1 MATLSELISENS
13 NLKPNEVEHLSEL
26 VAEWRLLAD
35 LSFADLLLWLPIR
48 RDEKSW
54 PEGHLAIA
62 QIRPTTAATVFAED
76 LVGTS
81 INWGQ
86 RPLVDQALSEGEI
99 VRDAKPEQVGQIV
112 IKEETIPVIL
122 NGKILAVISRHRNAD
137 LMRQPSKLELNYRE
151 IAHKIYKMVAEG
163 NFPIRNSLYSSESS
177 PRVGDGLIRL
187 DVNGTIFFAS
197 PNARS
202 ALSRVGFQK
211 ELEGE
216 NLGVVFS
223 NLNKGDTQPTD
234 ESWQTMLNGKSLRRT
249 EYESQSAVL
258 DILVIPLTE
267 GSDRIGAIVLI
278 HNITELRNRD
288 RALLT
293 KDATIKEIHHR
304 VKNNLQTVSA
314 LLRLQSR
321 RVTDPIASS
330 ALDEAVRRVASIAL
344 VHETLSN
351 QSSEFVEFDLVLD
364 QIIKNALD
372 LNPRSIGYKKIG
384 EFGSFDSKTA
394 TALSLVITELIHN
407 ALEHGL
413 SETGDQ
419 LTVEISKNGDQYLVS
434 VCDNGSGLPE
444 EFNIE
449 KSANLGLQIANT
461 LTKNELNGSINLVR
475 VKNLTRGEISFK
487 VN

>member
-13 NLKPNEVEHLSEL
+13 NLKNNEVEHLSEL

-62 QIRPTTAATVFAED
+62 QIRPTTAATVFTED

-86 RPLVDQALSEGEI
+86 RPLVDQALSDGEI
-99 VRDAKPEQVGQIV
+99 VRDAKPELVGQIV

-249 EYESQSAVL
+249 EYESQSSVL

-351 QSSEFVEFDLVLD
+351 QSSEFVEFDLVLE

-413 SETGDQ
+413 SGTGDQ
-419 LTVEISKNGDQYLVS
+419 LTVEISKNANQYLVS

-475 VKNLTRGEISFK
+475 VENLTRGEISFK

>member
-13 NLKPNEVEHLSEL
+13 NLKANEVEHLSEL

-62 QIRPTTAATVFAED
+62 QIRPTTAATVFTED

-351 QSSEFVEFDLVLD
+351 QSSEFVEFDLVLE

-419 LTVEISKNGDQYLVS
+419 LMVEISKNGDQYLVS

-461 LTKNELNGSINLVR
+461 LAKNELNGGINLVR
-475 VKNLTRGEISFK
+475 VENLTRGEISFK

>member
-1 MATLSELISENS
+1 LISENS
-13 NLKPNEVEHLSEL
+13 NLKANEVEHLSEL

-62 QIRPTTAATVFAED
+62 QIRPTTAATVFTED

-163 NFPIRNSLYSSESS
+163 NFPIRNSLYSSESA

-234 ESWQTMLNGKSLRRT
+234 ESWQTMLSGKSLRRT

-419 LTVEISKNGDQYLVS
+419 LTVEISKNGNQYLVS
-434 VCDNGSGLPE
+434 VCDNGSGLPK

-475 VKNLTRGEISFK
+475 VENLTRGDISFK

>member
-13 NLKPNEVEHLSEL
+13 NLKANEVEHLSEL

-62 QIRPTTAATVFAED
+62 QIRPTTAATVFTED

-86 RPLVDQALSEGEI
+86 RPLVDQALSDGEI

-163 NFPIRNSLYSSESS
+163 NFPIRNSLYSSESA

-234 ESWQTMLNGKSLRRT
+234 ESWQTMLSGKSLRRT

-419 LTVEISKNGDQYLVS
+419 LTVEISKTV
-434 VCDNGSGLPE
+434 
-444 EFNIE
+444 I
-449 KSANLGLQIANT
+449 NT
-461 LTKNELNGSINLVR
+461 
-475 VKNLTRGEISFK
+475 
-487 VN
+487 

>member
-13 NLKPNEVEHLSEL
+13 NLKANEVEHLSEL

-62 QIRPTTAATVFAED
+62 QIRPTTAATVFTED

-86 RPLVDQALSEGEI
+86 RPLVDQALSDGEI

-419 LTVEISKNGDQYLVS
+419 LTVEISKNGNQYLVS
-434 VCDNGSGLPE
+434 VCDNGSGLPK

-449 KSANLGLQIANT
+449 KSA
-461 LTKNELNGSINLVR
+461 KYS
-475 VKNLTRGEISFK
+475 K
-487 VN
+487 

>member
-13 NLKPNEVEHLSEL
+13 NLKVNEVEHLSEL

-62 QIRPTTAATVFAED
+62 QIRPTTAATVFTED

-86 RPLVDQALSEGEI
+86 RPLVDQALSDGEI

-413 SETGDQ
+413 CETGDQ

-461 LTKNELNGSINLVR
+461 LAKNELNGGINLVR
-475 VKNLTRGEISFK
+475 VENLTRGEISFK

>member
-13 NLKPNEVEHLSEL
+13 NLKANEVEHLSEL

-413 SETGDQ
+413 CETGDQ

-434 VCDNGSGLPE
+434 ICDNGSGLPE

-461 LTKNELNGSINLVR
+461 LAKNELNGGINLVR
-475 VKNLTRGEISFK
+475 VENLTRGEISFK

>member
-1 MATLSELISENS
+1 
-13 NLKPNEVEHLSEL
+13 
-26 VAEWRLLAD
+26 
-35 LSFADLLLWLPIR
+35 
-48 RDEKSW
+48 
-54 PEGHLAIA
+54 
-62 QIRPTTAATVFAED
+62 
-76 LVGTS
+76 
-81 INWGQ
+81 
-86 RPLVDQALSEGEI
+86 
-99 VRDAKPEQVGQIV
+99 
-112 IKEETIPVIL
+112 
-122 NGKILAVISRHRNAD
+122 
-137 LMRQPSKLELNYRE
+137 
-151 IAHKIYKMVAEG
+151 MVAEG

-202 ALSRVGFQK
+202 ALNRVGFQK

-223 NLNKGDTQPTD
+223 NLGKADINPTD
-234 ESWQTMLNGKSLRRT
+234 ESWQTILSGKFLRRA
-249 EYESQSAVL
+249 EYETQSAVL

-267 GSDRIGAIVLI
+267 GNDRIGAIVLI

-288 RALLT
+288 RALIT

-321 RVTDPIASS
+321 RVIDPIASS

-351 QSSEFVEFDLVLD
+351 QSSELVEFDLVFE
-364 QIIKNALD
+364 QIVKNALE
-372 LNPRSIGYKKIG
+372 LNPRPITYKKIG
-384 EFGSFDSKTA
+384 TFGSFDSKSA

-407 ALEHGL
+407 SLEHGL
-413 SETGDQ
+413 SESGDE
-419 LTVEISKNGDQYLVS
+419 LIVEISKNGTHCLVS
-434 VCDNGSGLPE
+434 VCDNGAGLPAD
-444 EFNIE
+444 FNIE

-461 LTKNELNGSINLVR
+461 LAKNELNGSINLVR
-475 VKNLTRGEISFK
+475 VDNLTKGEISFSL
-487 VN
+487 N

>member
-13 NLKPNEVEHLSEL
+13 NLKANEVEHLSEL

-86 RPLVDQALSEGEI
+86 RPLVDQALSDGEI

-461 LTKNELNGSINLVR
+461 LAKNELNGGINLVR
-475 VKNLTRGEISFK
+475 VENLTRGEISFK

>member
-13 NLKPNEVEHLSEL
+13 NLKANEVEHLSEL

-62 QIRPTTAATVFAED
+62 QIRPTTAATVFTED

-419 LTVEISKNGDQYLVS
+419 LTVEISKNGNQYLVS
-434 VCDNGSGLPE
+434 VCDNGSGLPK

-475 VKNLTRGEISFK
+475 VENLTRGDISFK

>member
-1 MATLSELISENS
+1 MATLSELITENS
-13 NLKPNEVEHLSEL
+13 NLKANEAEHLSEL

-62 QIRPTTAATVFAED
+62 QIRPTTAATVFTED

-86 RPLVDQALSEGEI
+86 RPLVDQALSDGEI

-234 ESWQTMLNGKSLRRT
+234 ESWQTMLSGKSLRRT

-419 LTVEISKNGDQYLVS
+419 LTVEISKNGNQYLVS

-475 VKNLTRGEISFK
+475 VENLTRGDISFK

>member
-13 NLKPNEVEHLSEL
+13 NLKANEVEHLSEL

-62 QIRPTTAATVFAED
+62 QIRPTTAATVFTED

-419 LTVEISKNGDQYLVS
+419 LMVEISKNGDQYLVS

-461 LTKNELNGSINLVR
+461 LAKNELNGGINLVR
-475 VKNLTRGEISFK
+475 VENLTRGEISFK

>member
-13 NLKPNEVEHLSEL
+13 NLKANEVEHLSEL

-54 PEGHLAIA
+54 PEGHIAIA
-62 QIRPTTAATVFAED
+62 QIRPTTAATVFTED

-86 RPLVDQALSEGEI
+86 RPLVDQALSDGEI

-234 ESWQTMLNGKSLRRT
+234 ESWQTMLSGKSLRRT

-419 LTVEISKNGDQYLVS
+419 LTVEISKNGNQYLVS

-475 VKNLTRGEISFK
+475 VENLTRGDISFK

>member
-13 NLKPNEVEHLSEL
+13 SLKANEVEHLSEL

-62 QIRPTTAATVFAED
+62 QIRPTTAATVFTED

-137 LMRQPSKLELNYRE
+137 LMRQPSNFFFFNDTATPE
-151 IAHKIYKMVAEG
+151 IYTMVAEG

-351 QSSEFVEFDLVLD
+351 QSSEFVEFDLVLE

-419 LTVEISKNGDQYLVS
+419 LTVEISKNGNQYLVS
-434 VCDNGSGLPE
+434 VCDNGSGLPK

-475 VKNLTRGEISFK
+475 VENLTRGDISFK

>member
-13 NLKPNEVEHLSEL
+13 NLKNNEVEHLSEL

-62 QIRPTTAATVFAED
+62 QIRPTTAATVFTED

-202 ALSRVGFQK
+202 AVSRVGFQK

-351 QSSEFVEFDLVLD
+351 QSSEFVEFDLVLE

-419 LTVEISKNGDQYLVS
+419 LTVEISKNGNQYLVS

-475 VKNLTRGEISFK
+475 VENLTRGEISFK
-487 VN
+487 IN

>member
-13 NLKPNEVEHLSEL
+13 NLKANEVEHLSEL

-351 QSSEFVEFDLVLD
+351 QSSEFVEFDLVLE

-461 LTKNELNGSINLVR
+461 LAKNELNGGINLVR
-475 VKNLTRGEISFK
+475 VENLTRGEISFK

>member
-13 NLKPNEVEHLSEL
+13 NLKANEVEHLSEL

-62 QIRPTTAATVFAED
+62 QIRPTTAATVFTED

-351 QSSEFVEFDLVLD
+351 QSSEFVEFDLVLE

-419 LTVEISKNGDQYLVS
+419 LTVEISKNGNQYLVS
-434 VCDNGSGLPE
+434 VCDNGSGLPK

-475 VKNLTRGEISFK
+475 VENLTRGEISFK